1 MILSNIADNDR
12 VCPLHSIPAPV
23 RRRNINARRFI
34 ISLAVLAA
42 LFSTIPTNLFA
53 QTAPAPAPAAAPT
66 PAAAAAQA
74 TAATSMPAQ
83 PGTSQSPVSVSP
95 SFSTLPNGMDLIL
108 LPLPE
113 SKTVSMNIVFRGG
126 ADVQTSKNA
135 GLFRLLEHILFRGTA
150 VSPGQPEPAGA
161 TEALDA
167 SYIGGGAAADRFGLS
182 FVFAP
187 AVLTQGLDTI
197 VYLFSGL
204 RLETAFSDPLAL
216 EEARNASLSEID
228 QEFSDPSTVYDSA
241 LAKKLFVSAP
251 WRLDVTGADY
261 ILNGATEDSLRSLA
275 STWLAPNNAALI
287 IAGNF
292 PPETIAPMIEKAFS
306 SWKKAQD
313 PWKSPPSAFPK
324 PGITRPTLMAYP
336 DPTIAPGEAVVEM
349 RYRGPDSASS
359 RAAAGTL
366 WAEMASRPDG
376 RLALAIRKGMPKW
389 SAPSSIDVHYE
400 LSKSSSW
407 FSVSAHLTLDS
418 KANLADSVMTFKEI
432 VRGTE
437 MYAMKTNSGYFTAK
451 EYEQAKYSLSEKRTE
466 KLSDSKEAGVLIA
479 DGWILGGKAWI
490 ESWADKIGKISS
502 KDITAFADE
511 YFMKNL
517 EIISIRLS
525 PNDYASRKKSFDAY
539 GFELITPQK
548 AFWWR

>member
-1 MILSNIADNDR
+1 MILSN
-12 VCPLHSIPAPV
+12 S
-23 RRRNINARRFI
+23 ARRYVLI
-34 ISLAVLAA
+34 LAA
-42 LFSTIPTNLFA
+42 LTAVVPLIPTSLFA
-53 QTAPAPAPAAAPT
+53 QAAPVPATAPAAPAA
-66 PAAAAAQA
+66 
-74 TAATSMPAQ
+74 SQ
-83 PGTSQSPVSVSP
+83 PIP
-95 SFSTLPNGMDLIL
+95 SKGPSSGVTVVSTLPNGMDLIL

-113 SKTVSMNIVFRGG
+113 SRSVSLNIVFRGG

-135 GLFRLLEHILFRGTA
+135 GLFRLLEHVLFRGTA
-150 VSPGQPEPAGA
+150 TSPGQPEPAGA

-167 SYIGGGAAADRFGLS
+167 TYIGGGAEADRFGLS

-187 AVLTQGLDTI
+187 DVVTQGLDTI
-197 VYLFSGL
+197 GYLFSGL

-228 QEFSDPSTVYDSA
+228 QKFSDPSAIFDSA

-261 ILNGATEDSLRSLA
+261 IVNAATEDSLRSLA
-275 STWLAPNNAALI
+275 STWFVPNNAALI
-287 IAGNF
+287 ITGNF
-292 PPETIAPMIEKAFS
+292 SPETIAPVIEKAFS
-306 SWKKAQD
+306 SWKKAGD
-313 PWKSPPSAFPK
+313 PWKSPPSSFPK
-324 PGITRPTLMAYP
+324 PGITRPTLMVYP
-336 DPTIAPGEAVVEM
+336 DPTVAPGEAIVQM

-359 RAAAGTL
+359 RAAAGAL
-366 WAEMASRPDG
+366 WAEMASRPDA
-376 RLALAIRKGMPKW
+376 RLAQAIRKGMPKW
-389 SAPSSIDVHYE
+389 SAPSLIDAHYE

-407 FSVSAHLTLDS
+407 FSVSTHLTLDS

-437 MYAMKTNSGYFTAK
+437 MYAMKTNSGYFPTK
-451 EYEQAKYSLSEKRTE
+451 EYDQAKNSLLEKRVE
-466 KLSDSKEAGVLIA
+466 KLSDPKEAGALIA
-479 DGWILGGKAWI
+479 DDWIRGGKTWI
-490 ESWADKIGKISS
+490 ASWTDKIGKISS

-525 PNDYASRKKSFDAY
+525 PSDYTSRKKSFDAY